1 VTLVAVGCGR
11 DEKSYQYGATQ
22 ISVSAGMVLRAPK
35 HAQRQAHNSP
45 GEACRIAVDTLP
57 WSTLADLDRDDVID
71 GCTDA
76 LKG

>member
-1 VTLVAVGCGR
+1 ML
-11 DEKSYQYGATQ
+11 
-22 ISVSAGMVLRAPK
+22 SAKAY
-35 HAQRQAHNSP
+35 NSP